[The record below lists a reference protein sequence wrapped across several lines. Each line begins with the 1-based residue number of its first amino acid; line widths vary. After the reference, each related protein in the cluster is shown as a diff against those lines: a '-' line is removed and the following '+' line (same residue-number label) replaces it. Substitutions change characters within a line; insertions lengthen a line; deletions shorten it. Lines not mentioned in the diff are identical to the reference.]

1 MVWEKERERE
11 RERGECVCVCV
22 RERERETVCVCVSEC
37 VSVWVSVWVCEVVCV
52 RERTV
57 CVCERDCV
65 RVCERETVCVC
76 ACVRACVWERER
88 EREIVNKT
96 FAYMVRVHLLQF
108 ETRWVISL
116 LCQTTKVHAGLLG
129 QVCDKNT
136 TANKLSPCKAAYNPE
151 MRNSLG
157 HNRINHP
164 HKVRCYFRKIQ
175 SHNFRLIRLIQW
187 ILENTN
193 SI

>member
-1 MVWEKERERE
+1 MSVCVCVWRERETRWERERE
-11 RERGECVCVCV
+11 RECSGVCV
-22 RERERETVCVCVSEC
+22 RERERETCCVCVRWGCECVSEC
-37 VSVWVSVWVCEVVCV
+37 VSVWVSVCVRERECVRVCV
-52 RERTV
+52 RERLCAV
-57 CVCERDCV
+57 CV
-65 RVCERETVCVC
+65 REETG
-76 ACVRACVWERER
+76 AWCVRACLCVWERER

-96 FAYMVRVHLLQF
+96 FCYMVRVHLLQF

-116 LCQTTKVHAGLLG
+116 PLPNHEGHAGLLG

-164 HKVRCYFRKIQ
+164 Q
-175 SHNFRLIRLIQW
+175 
-187 ILENTN
+187 
-193 SI
+193 

>member
-1 MVWEKERERE
+1 M
-11 RERGECVCVCV
+11 
-22 RERERETVCVCVSEC
+22 
-37 VSVWVSVWVCEVVCV
+37 
-52 RERTV
+52 
-57 CVCERDCV
+57 

-76 ACVRACVWERER
+76 ACVRACVPVCERERERER

-164 HKVRCYFRKIQ
+164 QKSGVTSRKIQ

>member
-1 MVWEKERERE
+1 MCV
-11 RERGECVCVCV
+11 RGETVSCVRETVCVCV
-22 RERERETVCVCVSEC
+22 RERL
-37 VSVWVSVWVCEVVCV
+37 
-52 RERTV
+52 
-57 CVCERDCV
+57 
-65 RVCERETVCVC
+65 C
-76 ACVRACVWERER
+76 ACVRACVPVCERER
-88 EREIVNKT
+88 ERVVNKT

-164 HKVRCYFRKIQ
+164 Q
-175 SHNFRLIRLIQW
+175 
-187 ILENTN
+187 
-193 SI
+193 